1 MVRSG
6 NKVLVQ
12 DRKKKDWP
20 GITFPGGH
28 VEQGESFTEAVI
40 REIREETGLTIS
52 AQRLCGIKDWY
63 ENSLRYV
70 VLFYKTEQFERTLQ
84 SSDEG
89 EVWWEDID
97 NLPNLSLATEEA
109 RIWPLL
115 TFKRARCWKVICR
128 PKRWLWCG
136 NGRRFTKLIFGIC
149 GRRRSSSLFLPLNK
163 ELIVCSIK

>member
-1 MVRSG
+1 MERIETVEFVNMCMVRSG

-28 VEQGESFTEAVI
+28 VEQCESFTEAVI

-52 AQRLCGIKDWY
+52 APRLCGIKDWY
-63 ENSLRYV
+63 ENGLRYV
-70 VLFYKTEQFERTLQ
+70 VLFYKTEQFEGTLQ

-97 NLPNLSLATEEA
+97 NLPNLSLATEDMKDMLRVFVEDNLSEFFY
-109 RIWPLL
+109 RQDGDKWIY
-115 TFKRARCWKVICR
+115 
-128 PKRWLWCG
+128 
-136 NGRRFTKLIFGIC
+136 
-149 GRRRSSSLFLPLNK
+149 
-163 ELIVCSIK
+163 ELK

>member
-1 MVRSG
+1 MCMVRSG

-63 ENSLRYV
+63 ENGLRYV
-70 VLFYKTEQFERTLQ
+70 VLFYKTEQFEGTLQ

-89 EVWWEDID
+89 EVLEGH
-97 NLPNLSLATEEA
+97 LPPKE
-109 RIWPLL
+109 IG
-115 TFKRARCWKVICR
+115 RAHV
-128 PKRWLWCG
+128 
-136 NGRRFTKLIFGIC
+136 
-149 GRRRSSSLFLPLNK
+149 
-163 ELIVCSIK
+163 

>member
-1 MVRSG
+1 MERTETVEFVNMCMVRSG

-52 AQRLCGIKDWY
+52 EPRLCGIKDWY
-63 ENSLRYV
+63 ENGLRYV
-70 VLFYKTEQFERTLQ
+70 VLFYKTEQFEGTLQ
-84 SSDEG
+84 SYDEG

-97 NLPNLSLATEEA
+97 NLPNLSLATEDMKDMLRVFVEDNLSEFFY
-109 RIWPLL
+109 RQDGDKWIY
-115 TFKRARCWKVICR
+115 
-128 PKRWLWCG
+128 
-136 NGRRFTKLIFGIC
+136 
-149 GRRRSSSLFLPLNK
+149 
-163 ELIVCSIK
+163 ELK